1 MGGRPMKAPEH
12 KGDNESKP
20 LYERQLDEILRGVER
35 TQRRRQFWEGLQRSV
50 RRLRAP
56 RKAGVGFPYS
66 RLIGLALAL
75 AVGGMVLRGLLPGFG
90 GLGSLLILGGVVLFL
105 SPILL
110 SLGRP
115 RGGGGAAGGDDKL
128 WRGRPVIYHDDPW
141 QTTRARLNDWVRR
154 LRGDPPNRPPPPT
167 SRGRWN

>member
-1 MGGRPMKAPEH
+1 MKPLEH
-12 KGDNESKP
+12 KDNNEPKP

-35 TQRRRQFWEGLQRSV
+35 TQRRRQFWTGLQAGL
-50 RRLRAP
+50 RRLRGGQA
-56 RKAGVGFPYS
+56 VGFPYS

-75 AVGGMVLRGLLPGFG
+75 AVAGMVLRGLLPGFG
-90 GLGSLLILGGVVLFL
+90 GLGSLLILGGVILFL
-105 SPILL
+105 SPIVL

-115 RGGGGAAGGDDKL
+115 RGGSGVGGDEKL

-141 QTTRARLNDWVRR
+141 QATRARLTDWVRR
-154 LRGDPPNRPPPPT
+154 LRGGPPPPPPP

>member
-1 MGGRPMKAPEH
+1 MKPPEH
-12 KGDNESKP
+12 KDNNEPKP

-35 TQRRRQFWEGLQRSV
+35 TQRRRQVWTGLRQSV
-50 RRLRAP
+50 QRLRGP
-56 RKAGVGFPYS
+56 RRVGFPYS
-66 RLIGLALAL
+66 KLIGLALAL
-75 AVGGMVLRGLLPGFG
+75 AVAGMVLRGLLPGFG

-115 RGGGGAAGGDDKL
+115 RGGGGAAPGADDKL
-128 WRGRPVIYHDDPW
+128 WRGRPVVYHDDPW

-154 LRGDPPNRPPPPT
+154 LRGDPPNRPPPPS